1 MKKNRHK
8 AQTEK
13 PTQNA
18 DAKNFLSILS
28 SISSFRFNLKYE
40 GRRNACCGTKK
51 INFMEDNFGIR
62 SFVCVESYVNL
73 MDS

>member
-1 MKKNRHK
+1 MKEEEMLAV
-8 AQTEK
+8 AQ
-13 PTQNA
+13 
-18 DAKNFLSILS
+18 
-28 SISSFRFNLKYE
+28 
-40 GRRNACCGTKK
+40 K